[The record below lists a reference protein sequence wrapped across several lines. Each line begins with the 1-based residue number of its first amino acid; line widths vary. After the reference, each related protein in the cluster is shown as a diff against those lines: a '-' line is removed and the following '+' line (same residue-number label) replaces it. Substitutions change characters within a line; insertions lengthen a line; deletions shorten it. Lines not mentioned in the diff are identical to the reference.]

1 MSDERDIQDQLKIT
15 DADAEVSPADRTE
28 AGVNTGSESTQEDNV
43 GVLGDVAHPFDQ
55 TNGIVDQFDE
65 RTVQGT
71 DTVTS
76 PGGTST
82 DSDFATGAD
91 GTTDA
96 TGDTSTDSDFATGAD
111 GTTDATGGTS
121 TNSDFATGADGTTD
135 VTGATD
141 GTTGRHAAPLADDG
155 LTTDDGGALTGD
167 DTVR

>member
-76 PGGTST
+76 SGGTST
-82 DSDFATGAD
+82 GR
-91 GTTDA
+91 
-96 TGDTSTDSDFATGAD
+96 DFATGAD

>member
-96 TGDTSTDSDFATGAD
+96 TG
-111 GTTDATGGTS
+111 GTS